1 MTLRSRGLARSHD
14 KLNYY
19 ISTTIVPLAIK
30 LARMVTYLEG
40 LLFIK
45 SFNALIM
52 WSCKATWKTKIWPD
66 ANLTWWARTYK
77 VTLPFDHMVPW
88 GHLTNYSNFISST
101 SVYGHQTWY
110 EGDLHQVAP
119 SHKVTWLFWPVVL
132 LDHVKN

>member
-45 SFNALIM
+45 SFNALIT

-101 SVYGHQTWY
+101 PVSMATKLGT
-110 EGDLHQVAP
+110 
-119 SHKVTWLFWPVVL
+119 KVTYIMWLLLIKL
-132 LDHVKN
+132 LDFSDPWFC